1 MSLRNLAAR
10 SRCLWSS
17 QVDARSSKFSPLVT
31 KTPHLLG
38 YVERDLARLAPVTL
52 CKQDIPLL
60 EFDPTPDGIISA
72 NEGVTFPETAVMAFL
87 HDVTDAYAVAN
98 DLPVLHKIPTVSWD
112 VSVYSTELANA
123 AGVSREIALVPTLL
137 GAPAAVALAEIL
149 IANGVKKIVAV
160 GSCGALHPLP
170 ENVFLVPTRAL
181 RDEGTS
187 YHYLPASRW
196 VDTTPELLGAMEAVL
211 QREGIGYRECKT
223 WTTIARRNDGC
234 DVVDMECAA
243 LAACA
248 NFRGVQFGQ
257 LLYTADTIA
266 DPEAYEERGFGK
278 DSREIGL
285 QLALKVASEL
295 G

>member
-1 MSLRNLAAR
+1 MTLR
-10 SRCLWSS
+10 
-17 QVDARSSKFSPLVT
+17 
-31 KTPHLLG
+31 
-38 YVERDLARLAPVTL
+38 
-52 CKQDIPLL
+52 KQDIPLL

-87 HDVTDAYAVAN
+87 HDVTDAYAAAN

-112 VSVYSTELANA
+112 VSVYSTEVANA
-123 AGVSREIALVPTLL
+123 AGVSRNIALVPTLL

-149 IANGVKKIVAV
+149 IANGVKRIAAV

-196 VDTTPELLGAMEAVL
+196 VDTTGELLGTMEAVL
-211 QREGIGYRECKT
+211 RREGIGYRECKT
-223 WTTIARRNDGC
+223 WTTDAFYRETPEKMIARRNDGC

-248 NFRGVQFGQ
+248 SFRGVQFGQ